1 MILLKQVRLVHWY
14 GFSYITAP
22 IGFFTLI
29 AGKNGNG
36 KSVMLDAIKY
46 AAYGDTVFNKS
57 SESKGTRTLSSYTR
71 GLLDATTKTYMRP
84 PEKFPHVYSHIAL
97 EYYDDILQKSFLL
110 GTILE
115 TNVVN
120 NIQSYRY
127 IMDQTELSQVEH
139 LYEEDGAKRVYSAS
153 QFQKAYGVTLFNRE
167 QGIARFMQMTG
178 LKLSAQQTLVFLRKL
193 RGIMTYD
200 PEAKIDAFIK
210 ESVLEDRRVD
220 FSRLIEAKENIERLN
235 QTFLVV
241 QAELKELEA
250 ILKEYNNYEAG
261 KEKLLADDIKQ
272 AYKNTLDAKDTVKR
286 LKNEQEMAERRQRQT
301 ERELE
306 TVSRQIEEETR
317 RLQEVTASL
326 SQLDCVLPIQKE
338 EEHLTELQRQKKR
351 LMEEGQELEEFQT
364 KVSELCHTL
373 EQYKTVI
380 QEHSVPVRILASLS
394 RQDYPIAE
402 KQAAVEDLK
411 QAVEALQERL
421 TEEAAEQKRQREEL
435 ERQLLAQMNIA
446 EECKKNRT
454 DFHQI
459 PDYVKLKEEIN
470 EEFAKKGIASEA
482 KFACEYVIGLT
493 DEDWRDAIESYLGRR
508 RYNILVE
515 PQYYDI
521 ADEVLNRS
529 KNQYAHLFNTKLLM
543 KKELEPEEDSVVRFL
558 SVKNEVAQKYF
569 DYQLGRMKA
578 VPMGEVKNQE
588 NAISK
593 EGRVS
598 VAMDGYF
605 LRFDQIR
612 FYYLGQ
618 ETFELNRLRAE
629 REIERLTAQKKA
641 LLAKEKTLNETRNQL
656 REGRNFFKEYH
667 YDAPLRLEETI
678 RQIQDSEET
687 LQKLRDAQK
696 DNIEFVGLSERQ
708 RSLETSLE
716 RLKERKEEAYA
727 EKSRLQSE
735 LLRCG
740 DRLEE
745 RGKLLVLQEEAL
757 EKYRQTEYAT
767 MQKATQDYDQYLA
780 NGRRGPGGLLSEE
793 YQKRLRGEI
802 EQHERTIFTLQGEY
816 NGRRSEGEGLPT
828 GIDQRQLYENRRTKI
843 WMDDLQEVSRKLDVQ
858 TRHYEEIFKNEFVLT
873 ILKSCNRS
881 IEDLK
886 LINAELAKLKFSTRY
901 QFEVRFNRDA
911 SDYARVIDYARY
923 LEERE
928 QFGGGSSQRI
938 LGIFDSYSEEEAEQL
953 EEDMKAIIN
962 RIISGNNN
970 EAIEKFADYRNYLTY
985 EILLSNE
992 TFQNARL
999 SRQTGYNSGAEVQIP
1014 YMLILSS
1021 ALLMIYN
1028 QRVNSTRLVFIDEPF
1043 AKMDPGNVKLMLDFL
1058 RAQNL
1063 QVIFCSPDKTESI
1076 GNECEVILPVLKVR
1090 ADSMQ
1095 LGIVQFADS
1104 V

>member
-1 MILLKQVRLVHWY
+1 MILLKKVRLVHWY
-14 GFSYITAP
+14 GFAHITAP

-71 GLLDATTKTYMRP
+71 GLLDATAKTYMRP
-84 PEKFPHVYSHIAL
+84 AEKFPHVYSHIAL
-97 EYYDDILQKSFLL
+97 EYYDDVLQKSFLL

-127 IMDQTELSQVEH
+127 VMDQTDLSQVEH
-139 LYEEDGAKRVYSAS
+139 LYEEDGVKRVYSAS
-153 QFQKAYGVTLFNRE
+153 QFQKVYGVTLFNRE

-241 QAELKELEA
+241 QAELTELEA
-250 ILKEYNNYEAG
+250 ILKEYDGYEAG
-261 KEKLLADDIKQ
+261 KERILADDIKQ
-272 AYKNTLDAKDTVKR
+272 AYKNALDTRETVKR
-286 LKNEQEMAERRQRQT
+286 LKSEQELAERKQRQT
-301 ERELE
+301 EVDLE
-306 TVSRQIEEETR
+306 AVSGQIQEETR

-326 SQLDCVLPIQKE
+326 GQLDCVAPIQKE
-338 EEHLTELQRQKKR
+338 EEHLVELERQRKR
-351 LMEEGQELEEFQT
+351 LREEEQELEEFQT
-364 KVSELCHTL
+364 KVSELCYTL
-373 EQYKTVI
+373 EQYRNI
-380 QEHSVPVRILASLS
+380 LQDYRIPVPVLASLL
-394 RQDYPIAE
+394 QQEYQTAE
-402 KQAAVEDLK
+402 KQAAVGVLK
-411 QAVEALQERL
+411 QAVEELQERL
-421 TEEAAEQKRQREEL
+421 TEKATDFKRQREDL
-435 ERQLLAQMNIA
+435 ERQLLAQMKIA
-446 EECKKNRT
+446 KECKKNRT

-470 EEFAKKGIASEA
+470 QEFAKKGIASEA

-493 DEDWRDAIESYLGRR
+493 DESWRDAIESYLGRR
-508 RYNILVE
+508 RYSILVE

-529 KNQYAHLFNTKLLM
+529 ENRYAHLFNTKLLM
-543 KKELEPEEDSVVRFL
+543 KKATEPEEDSVVRFL
-558 SVKNEVAQKYF
+558 SVKHEVAQKYF

-578 VPMGEVKNQE
+578 VPIEEVKNQE

-629 REIERLTAQKKA
+629 REIERLTEEKKA
-641 LLAKEKTLNETRNQL
+641 LLLQEKHLNETRSQL
-656 REGRNFFKEYH
+656 REGRNFFQEYH
-667 YDAPLRLEETI
+667 YDAPLRLAETI
-678 RQIQDSEET
+678 RQMQASEET
-687 LQKLRDAQK
+687 LQRLRVAQK
-696 DNIEFVGLSERQ
+696 DNLEFVALSERQ
-708 RSLETSLE
+708 NSLELSLKTLNK
-716 RLKERKEEAYA
+716 RQKECYKEQ
-727 EKSRLQSE
+727 SRLQAE
-735 LLRCG
+735 LTRCKE
-740 DRLEE
+740 RLEE
-745 RGKLLVLQEEAL
+745 RGRQLALYEETL
-757 EKYRQTEYAT
+757 EQYRQTEYTT
-767 MQKATQDYDQYLA
+767 MQKAIEDYDRYLE
-780 NGRRGPGGLLSEE
+780 NGRRGPGGLFSEE
-793 YQKRLRGEI
+793 YQKRIRGEI
-802 EQHERTIFTLQGEY
+802 EQHERAIFTLQGEY
-816 NGRRSEGEGLPT
+816 NGRRPEGEGLPT
-828 GIDQRQLYENRRTKI
+828 GIGQRQIYENRRTKI
-843 WMDDLQEVSRKLDVQ
+843 WMDDLQEVSRKLSAQ
-858 TRHYEEIFKNEFVLT
+858 TQHYEEIFKNEFVLT

-911 SDYARVIDYARY
+911 SDYAKVIDYARY

-928 QFGGGSSQRI
+928 QFGGGSDQRI
-938 LGIFDSYSEEEAEQL
+938 LGIFNSYSDEEAEQL
-953 EEDMKAIIN
+953 EQDMKAIIN

-1076 GNECEVILPVLKVR
+1076 GKECEVILPVLKVR

-1095 LGIVQFADS
+1095 LGIVQFS
-1104 V
+1104 E